1 MATKITNSISVESG
15 DVGVF
20 ALPYGECSTDAGTAA
35 KTVTVQGDFN
45 LEKGAM
51 VVVKFVN
58 KNTAS
63 NPTLN
68 VTPQGGTAT
77 GAKPILRYGTTAIST
92 ATYSS
97 WVAGQV
103 VIFTY
108 DGANWYRT
116 YNEVYNGDITGVTAG
131 SGLTG
136 GGSSGSVTLNVGAG
150 DGISVAADAVSLSTS
165 GVTAG
170 TYGPSADVTGS
181 NSATISIPQITV
193 DTYGRVTSVTNR
205 TYTSVNTDSNTHYES
220 KNIVGA
226 SDSATA
232 NAAVSGNG
240 NVYLNHV
247 ENDSVTSSH
256 NIVGSGSV
264 TVTSGSTGRITI
276 AGEQVVKKGAGSA
289 SIVSVAP
296 TASAASGDY
305 GISLGSGNSV
315 AQKYGVALGVANN
328 LKTDNCDQTQTVWG
342 ASFAA
347 GWKNNITSDF
357 GIAIGTTNS
366 VDGDCATALGYNNDS
381 SGDYSTAV
389 GASNILSGEYS
400 FAAGLNNEITK
411 NNGFALGEQNTVKT
425 GNGVAIGSL
434 NTLDTY
440 GGGYSVAFG
449 KGNNIKRNTAF
460 SYTFGSSNTIDYS
473 EAENGSN
480 GRNRYNFFAGYGNS
494 VISGNSRATG
504 CVAMGINNTVS
515 STNYGGSNGTEPTS
529 AITGTARA
537 LYCSVALGCTNVAG
551 TTGGSAGYAIGAGNS
566 ATGSGATAIGY
577 SNTASSSYATA
588 IGSSNTASSSYTTAI
603 GYSNTASN
611 TGTTVLGY
619 SNTNSG
625 AYGVTAGYGLIG
637 GAR

>member
-1 MATKITNSISVESG
+1 
-15 DVGVF
+15 
-20 ALPYGECSTDAGTAA
+20 
-35 KTVTVQGDFN
+35 
-45 LEKGAM
+45 M
-51 VVVKFVN
+51 VAVKFTYT
-58 KNTAS
+58 NTAS
-63 NPTLN
+63 SPTLN
-68 VTPQGGTAT
+68 VTPKGGSAT
-77 GAKPILRYGTTAIST
+77 GAKSIIQYGTTAVST
-92 ATYSS
+92 SVKTS
-97 WVAGQV
+97 WAAGQV
-103 VIFTY
+103 VIFAY
-108 DGANWYRT
+108 DGTQWQRT
-116 YNEVYNGDITGVTAG
+116 FN
-131 SGLTG
+131 
-136 GGSSGSVTLNVGAG
+136 
-150 DGISVAADAVSLSTS
+150 
-165 GVTAG
+165 
-170 TYGPSADVTGS
+170 
-181 NSATISIPQITV
+181 
-193 DTYGRVTSVTNR
+193 DTD
-205 TYTSVNTDSNTHYES
+205 TDTNTHYTS
-220 KNIVGA
+220 KNIVA
-226 SDSATA
+226 DSSTATA

-247 ENDSVTSSH
+247 ENGSVTSSH

-276 AGEQVVKKGAGSA
+276 AGTDHVVKKGTGSA
-289 SIVSVAP
+289 SIVSTAT
-296 TASAASGDY
+296 TASTASGDY

-342 ASFAA
+342 ASFAT

-357 GIAIGTTNS
+357 GIAIGSTNS
-366 VDGDCATALGYNNDS
+366 VDGDCAIALGYNNDS
-381 SGDYSTAV
+381 SGDYGTAI
-389 GASNILSGEYS
+389 GASNILSGERS

-411 NNGFALGEQNTVKT
+411 SYGFAFGEQNTVKT

-434 NTLDTY
+434 NTLETY

-449 KGNNIKRNTAF
+449 KSNNIKRNTAF

-515 STNYGGSNGTEPTS
+515 STNYGGSAGTEPTS
-529 AITGTARA
+529 AITGTSRA

-551 TTGGSAGYAIGAGNS
+551 ATGGSAGYAIGGGNS
-566 ATGSGATAIGY
+566 ATGMGATAIGYGNIASSSYTTAMGY

-588 IGSSNTASSSYTTAI
+588 IG
-603 GYSNTASN
+603 YSNTASN
-611 TGTTVLGY
+611 TGTMVLGY